1 MAIDGHSAN
10 YLFRTGHRILEK
22 MDETDALLP
31 YAWRIRP
38 EDFDIEKVMLYLDII
53 EKGPVPLIL
62 ELEALMKEQRDA
74 TESSESEG

>member
-1 MAIDGHSAN
+1 
-10 YLFRTGHRILEK
+10 

-62 ELEALMKEQRDA
+62 ELEELIKEQRNK
-74 TESSESEG
+74 TEQAKSEQ

>member
-1 MAIDGHSAN
+1 
-10 YLFRTGHRILEK
+10 